1 MKSTKDKDKTLG
13 KIRERKPEGRRQRL
27 EEEWKNKT
35 SESKKKNTANWQ
47 VRRRTSLLDWT
58 GLDCTGLDWT
68 GESHTL
74 GWKGGMKQEKIGS
87 AMLKITRVFQF
98 LL

>member
-13 KIRERKPEGRRQRL
+13 KIEERKPEGRRQRL
-27 EEEWKNKT
+27 EKEWKNKT

-58 GLDCTGLDWT
+58 ALDWT

>member
-13 KIRERKPEGRRQRL
+13 KNKERKSQKKEAKVRR
-27 EEEWKNKT
+27 
-35 SESKKKNTANWQ
+35 SEIIRVKQKRTANRQ
-47 VRRRTSLLDWT
+47 VRRPTIV
-58 GLDCTGLDWT
+58 LDCTALGWIV
-68 GESHTL
+68 ESHTL
-74 GWKGGMKQEKIGS
+74 GWKGGMKKEKVGS